1 MTETFEGFPEW
12 LDCTPAEAGVAVG
25 GLLACAS
32 RNFTE
37 DMAVIVVTGMTVLD
51 TVAVAWVLGLCTQDG
66 LIRVIET
73 DVRTL
78 DLTDE
83 GRTTF
88 EELAGATGTI
98 G

>member
-1 MTETFEGFPEW
+1 MN
-12 LDCTPAEAGVAVG
+12 CTPAEAGVAVCG
-25 GLLACAS
+25 VLACAS

-37 DMAVIVVTGMTVLD
+37 EMAVIVVTGKTALDIVAVTWVLD
-51 TVAVAWVLGLCTQDG
+51 QCKQDG
-66 LIRVIET
+66 LVRVIET

-83 GRTTF
+83 GRVAF